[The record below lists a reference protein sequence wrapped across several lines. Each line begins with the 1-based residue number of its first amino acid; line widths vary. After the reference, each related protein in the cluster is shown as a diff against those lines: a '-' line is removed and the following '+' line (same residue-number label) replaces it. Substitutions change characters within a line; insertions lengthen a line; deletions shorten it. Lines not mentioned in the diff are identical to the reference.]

1 VSWGNRRGLID
12 VFQTAVRLQQWMV
25 DASLQRIENRDEM
38 PDRYR
43 CLHVTVSTSL
53 GSVVSEEKII
63 MLSNQ
68 LDKPRKKVC

>member
-38 PDRYR
+38 PGGCR